1 MKSIDFTNEELKEAR
16 VYYSEEK
23 IRLEAKL
30 DYVMGMLVKL
40 GGSVRISSIKK
51 SKVTAKGLK
60 PKKRGPKSIWGEFII
75 KRLRAR
81 NTPMSYVDLIDDA
94 MAIHKISSDKLSAA
108 RASILNSAFRLRTV
122 HGKIETVGRAGRKE
136 KLIVLTKWLQDDGA
150 LKPDYA
156 KYLKEEVGFMM
167 GQIHNVIS
175 NLEEEQRVGVKGK
188 SDEEIEAD
196 GRK

>member
-1 MKSIDFTNEELKEAR
+1 MKSIDFTNDELKEAR

-75 KRLRAR
+75 RRLRAR
-81 NTPMSYVDLIDDA
+81 NTPMSYVDLINDA
-94 MAIHKISSDKLSAA
+94 MAIHKISSEKLSAV
-108 RASILNSAFRLRTV
+108 RASVLNSAFRLRTV

-156 KYLKEEVGFMM
+156 KAFKKIQGGKAV
-167 GQIHNVIS
+167 
-175 NLEEEQRVGVKGK
+175 RVDMSAVPV
-188 SDEEIEAD
+188 SPYED
-196 GRK
+196 

>member
-1 MKSIDFTNEELKEAR
+1 MKKIEFTDEELKEAR

-30 DYVMGMLVKL
+30 DHVMGMLVKL
-40 GGSVRISSIKK
+40 GGSVRVSSVKK
-51 SKVTAKGLK
+51 SKVTAKGVK

-94 MAIHKISSDKLSAA
+94 MAIHKLSSEKVSAA

-136 KLIVLTKWLQDDGA
+136 KLIVLTKWLQEDGS
-150 LKPDYA
+150 LFPFFS
-156 KYLKEEVGFMM
+156 LSFNIFQVGIAVLFYFSA
-167 GQIHNVIS
+167 VPFS
-175 NLEEEQRVGVKGK
+175 PFLLYT
-188 SDEEIEAD
+188 SPFPLY
-196 GRK
+196 

>member
-60 PKKRGPKSIWGEFII
+60 PKKRGPKSIWGEFIL

-81 NTPMSYVDLIDDA
+81 NKPMSYVDLIDDA

-150 LKPDYA
+150 LKPEYA
-156 KYLKEEVGFMM
+156 KAFKKIQGGKAVRVDMSWRILKC
-167 GQIHNVIS
+167 HSWADLVIS
-175 NLEEEQRVGVKGK
+175 LLFLSLNLP
-188 SDEEIEAD
+188 
-196 GRK
+196 

>member
-1 MKSIDFTNEELKEAR
+1 MKSIEFTNEELKEAR

-30 DYVMGMLVKL
+30 DYVLGMLVKV
-40 GGSVRISSIKK
+40 GGTIRSSSLRK

-81 NTPMSYVDLIDDA
+81 NTPMSYANLIDDS
-94 MAIHKISSDKLSAA
+94 MAIHKISSEKASAV

-122 HGKIETVGRAGRKE
+122 HGKIETVGRVGRKE
-136 KLIVLTKWLQDDGA
+136 KLIVLTKWLQEDGS

-156 KYLKEEVGFMM
+156 KAFKKLQGGKAARVDMSAVPVSPYEDEL
-167 GQIHNVIS
+167 
-175 NLEEEQRVGVKGK
+175 LEL
-188 SDEEIEAD
+188 
-196 GRK
+196 